1 MKNDFLKNS
10 PKLKGREFSRGKIF
24 RSLHVSRRRGF
35 FMVKLYNNS
44 DGWNFFIN
52 FRRCPMS
59 FEISHQVRD
68 RAFELHRENLVAD
81 AHYDLLCMV
90 YQKRIVEGRKKIIE
104 TDYLPALKKG
114 GVNLLICSLF
124 VDDRF
129 LPEMGLRHALDQISC
144 LYEELSESGDE
155 IALCRSVPEIRDVR
169 KDGKLAIL
177 LSLEGV
183 EPLGNDLSL
192 LRVFYELGVRGIG
205 LTWSRRNFAADGCFS
220 HSVVE
225 GRKGGITAWGAELLR
240 EAERLGMYVDVSHL
254 NDEGFWDLMKLS
266 KRPFIASHSNSRELS
281 PVMRNLTDDQIRAIA
296 SCDGVIGLNC
306 CSNFVRI
313 NGHSTPAE
321 MAVHALHTKE
331 LIGAEHLCFGFDFCD
346 ELHETK
352 FLAPSGNF
360 DSLKFYDHLQEMTEQ
375 LILHGFSDE
384 ELKGVLGENLLTFL
398 ERTIG

>member
-1 MKNDFLKNS
+1 M
-10 PKLKGREFSRGKIF
+10 P
-24 RSLHVSRRRGF
+24 
-35 FMVKLYNNS
+35 
-44 DGWNFFIN
+44 
-52 FRRCPMS
+52 

-68 RAFELHRENLVAD
+68 RAAALHCENLVAD

-129 LPEMGLRHALDQISC
+129 LPEMALRHALDQISC
-144 LYEELSESGDE
+144 LYEELSECGDKL
-155 IALCRSVPEIRDVR
+155 ALCRSVAEIRSAYEE
-169 KDGKLAIL
+169 GKLAIL

-183 EPLGNDLSL
+183 EPLGNDLAL

-220 HSVVE
+220 HPVVE
-225 GRKGGITAWGAELLR
+225 GRKGGITAWGVELLR
-240 EAERLGMYVDVSHL
+240 EAERLGMYIDVSHL
-254 NDEGFWDLMKLS
+254 NDEGFWDLTKLS
-266 KRPFIASHSNSRELS
+266 SRPFIASHSNSRELS
-281 PVMRNLTDDQIRAIA
+281 PVMRNLTDEQICAVA
-296 SCDGVIGLNC
+296 SRGGVVGLNC

-313 NGHSTPAE
+313 NGRSTPEE
-321 MAVHALHTKE
+321 MALHALHTKE
-331 LIGAEHLCFGFDFCD
+331 LVGAEHLCYGFDFCD
-346 ELHETK
+346 ELHETRL
-352 FLAPSGNF
+352 LAPSGNF

-384 ELKGVLGENLLTFL
+384 ELRGVLGENLLNFL
-398 ERTIG
+398 DRTIG